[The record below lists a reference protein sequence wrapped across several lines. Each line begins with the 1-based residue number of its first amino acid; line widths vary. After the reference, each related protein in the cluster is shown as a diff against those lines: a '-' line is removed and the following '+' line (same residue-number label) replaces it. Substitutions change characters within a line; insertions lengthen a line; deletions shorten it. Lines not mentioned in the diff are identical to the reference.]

1 MLADP
6 LSDTPIRVS
15 LEQLRPY
22 DYNPRTLR
30 NPLHDQLKASIRER
44 GLDQPP
50 TITRRPGETTTLF
63 AMAATPA
70 WPSSTSSSGKPP
82 TSRAAAWGEIR
93 RLAGALVMA
102 AGIPEAVIPT
112 DYGLGFTWR
121 PKPPRTGRLRIPV
134 RGGWKTGKNMH
145 EAQGFSLYSTHSSS
159 LAAFN

>member
-50 TITRRPGETTTLF
+50 TITRRPGENHYIVRNGGNT
-63 AMAATPA
+63 
-70 WPSSTSSSGKPP
+70 
-82 TSRAAAWGEIR
+82 
-93 RLAGALVMA
+93 RLAILN
-102 AGIPEAVIPT
+102 E
-112 DYGLGFTWR
+112 L
-121 PKPPRTGRLRIPV
+121 
-134 RGGWKTGKNMH
+134 
-145 EAQGFSLYSTHSSS
+145 
-159 LAAFN
+159 